1 MIESAPLEGTAF
13 TGCGKTQGPSLLWPT
28 TEPSLPQSRSAGR
41 NKIAEH
47 GAEGGMLGG
56 RFLRI
61 PEPASE
67 AAEKLG
73 NEDLPP
79 AKAGSGST
87 E

>member
-1 MIESAPLEGTAF
+1 
-13 TGCGKTQGPSLLWPT
+13 
-28 TEPSLPQSRSAGR
+28 
-41 NKIAEH
+41 
-47 GAEGGMLGG
+47 MLGG